1 MKILCFIDSLGSGG
15 AQRQLVELAKG
26 FKERG
31 HEVSFLTYHEINF
44 FKPDLDQVEIP
55 VTTIVE
61 PNYWK
66 RALKIRRFIRRSK
79 PDAVLA
85 FLEASAFMA
94 TVAGFPWR
102 KWKLVVGERSANPNI
117 LKSIKKKIFR
127 WFHLFTDYVVANSY
141 SNLKLVKKV
150 NPLLSDQKMKVI
162 YNMVNIPDI
171 DLSNKNSSEKTKIV
185 VAASYRPVKNLD
197 GLIEAVHLLPKDYKT
212 RLRIDWYGS
221 EEDKKYAER
230 MKIKLQEYD
239 LQKVMYLHDA
249 TTDIF
254 QIYAE
259 ADFVGLFSHYEGFPN
274 TISEAMIIG
283 KPVIASN
290 VSDLPRF
297 ITNKKNGYLFD
308 SRNIH
313 SIQQT
318 LIAAIDEKPENM
330 SRMGEENRIIALNIF
345 SHFRII
351 NEYLELLKK

>member
-102 KWKLVVGERSANPNI
+102 KWKLVVGERSANPKI
-117 LKSIKKKIFR
+117 LKSIKLRFYR
-127 WFHLFTDYVVANSY
+127 FFHLFTDYVVANSHA
-141 SNLKLVKKV
+141 NMDLVRRA
-150 NPLLSDQKMKVI
+150 NPFLPNRKCKVI
-162 YNMVNIPDI
+162 YNIVNIPHI
-171 DLSNKNSSEKTKIV
+171 DLPESNSSDKTQIV

-197 GLIEAVHLLPKDYKT
+197 GLIEAVHLLPEEYKK

-274 TISEAMIIG
+274 TICEAMAMG
-283 KPVIASN
+283 KPIIATE
-290 VSDLPRF
+290 VSDLPSLLTDG
-297 ITNKKNGYLFD
+297 INGYLCNSKKTKMIEKNLRRVLDVSEKVKKKMSMINMGIAQNKFGQKD
-308 SRNIH
+308 I
-313 SIQQT
+313 IQKYLT
-318 LIAAIDEKPENM
+318 Y
-330 SRMGEENRIIALNIF
+330 LN
-345 SHFRII
+345 
-351 NEYLELLKK
+351 